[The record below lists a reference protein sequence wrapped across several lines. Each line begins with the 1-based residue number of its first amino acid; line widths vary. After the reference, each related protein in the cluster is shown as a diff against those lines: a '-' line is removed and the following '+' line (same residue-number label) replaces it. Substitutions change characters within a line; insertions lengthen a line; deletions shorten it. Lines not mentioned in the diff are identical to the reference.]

1 MTIDAKMFRRRTNA
15 KGRFIP
21 MTKVRGFL
29 APLNPVMVIHSIHLT
44 SFEKHFGHFK
54 LVPMPLNVLLQ

>member
-21 MTKVRGFL
+21 MTKSQGL
-29 APLNPVMVIHSIHLT
+29 SCP
-44 SFEKHFGHFK
+44 FEPRDGKNAY
-54 LVPMPLNVLLQ
+54 LEQ

>member
-21 MTKVRGFL
+21 MTKSQGLSCPFEPRDGKI
-29 APLNPVMVIHSIHLT
+29 AIIIKQPGDCRPL
-44 SFEKHFGHFK
+44 
-54 LVPMPLNVLLQ
+54 

>member
-29 APLNPVMVIHSIHLT
+29 APLNPCKSYKRTKNRKGRGFQEFMDRFVDRIGSE
-44 SFEKHFGHFK
+44 S
-54 LVPMPLNVLLQ
+54 